1 MFHCPVCMHGGH
13 QKCYKEYYSA
23 RTVEPLPTPTPP
35 RTPART
41 RASSMSVVGSE
52 GDPTPAG
59 ADIRDALVSSTPQPP
74 PLREQLSGHPCAS
87 GCGHYCWASVQG
99 GQIVY

>member
-23 RTVEPLPTPTPP
+23 RTVEPLPAPTPP
-35 RTPART
+35 RTPVRT

-52 GDPTPAG
+52 GDPTPSG
-59 ADIRDALVSSTPQPP
+59 SEIRDALVSSPPQPP
-74 PLREQLSGHPCAS
+74 PLREQLSGHPCAA
-87 GCGHYCWASVQG
+87 GCGHYCWASAHG
-99 GQIVY
+99 GQVVY

>member
-23 RTVEPLPTPTPP
+23 RTVEPLPTPARP
-35 RTPART
+35 RTPTRT
-41 RASSMSVVGSE
+41 RAGSMSVVGSE
-52 GDPTPAG
+52 GDSTPPG
-59 ADIRDALVSSTPQPP
+59 YEVRDGLVSSSPQPP
-74 PLREQLSGHPCAS
+74 SLREQLSGHPCAA

-99 GQIVY
+99 GQVV